1 MFEEVVSEEVVRHF
15 CDVATRRLGIGIDAN
30 VEALVAGRVAKRL
43 QLLRL
48 PVDEYVRRLDR
59 DKECTEVVGFLDFV
73 RPRPLRFF
81 ARQLDYDELHALVVQ
96 RLRGGQRRFR
106 LWSAGCGTGEEA
118 YGMLFTAF
126 AAMEHA
132 HVERDAVDLKVLA
145 TDISQRSIDL
155 GRRGWFDESQV
166 CDVPALVRDR
176 YFVEAQGGVE
186 DGVKDGVKDGVVVDD
201 WAKTLVVFRRLNLA
215 NPPFPMTGPLDAI
228 FCHDGLAPLVPRAR
242 KRAVDA
248 AKALLASR
256 GVLCSGF
263 DEEALVAI
271 DDDDEVLW
279 QSGLR
284 SLVRSQGHC

>member
-1 MFEEVVSEEVVRHF
+1 
-15 CDVATRRLGIGIDAN
+15 
-30 VEALVAGRVAKRL
+30 
-43 QLLRL
+43 
-48 PVDEYVRRLDR
+48 
-59 DKECTEVVGFLDFV
+59 
-73 RPRPLRFF
+73 
-81 ARQLDYDELHALVVQ
+81 
-96 RLRGGQRRFR
+96 
-106 LWSAGCGTGEEA
+106 
-118 YGMLFTAF
+118 MLFTAF

-186 DGVKDGVKDGVVVDD
+186 GGVEDGVKDGVKDG
-201 WAKTLVVFRRLNLA
+201 
-215 NPPFPMTGPLDAI
+215 
-228 FCHDGLAPLVPRAR
+228 
-242 KRAVDA
+242 VDA